1 MTGLGRGQ
9 RGLDR
14 LDVAHLTDE
23 DHVGVLAQHPL
34 QRGVEVGGVGADLAL
49 VDDRRLVGVQ
59 DLDRVL
65 DRHDVLVL
73 WSR

>member
-9 RGLDR
+9 RGLHG

-34 QRGVEVGGVGADLAL
+34 QRGVEVAVS
-49 VDDRRLVGVQ
+49 VPT
-59 DLDRVL
+59 
-65 DRHDVLVL
+65 
-73 WSR
+73 SR